1 MKENTQYIIDKAL
14 FANIA
19 GGNEEVFATMVHE
32 LYKKFFP
39 FTVSL
44 IKSDTDADDILQEV
58 FLKIWLRR
66 STLTTIE
73 NPSGWIYTVIANTA
87 SNHLRSKIRRELKMN
102 AFIGQSDTAEEI
114 ESEIDVKFTQ
124 SLIDQA
130 VNLLPP
136 KRKLVY
142 LLSKKDGLSR
152 KEIADKL
159 HISENTVRNQLV
171 EALQFI
177 REYLNYK
184 GDLTLPTILILF
196 YIS

>member
-1 MKENTQYIIDKAL
+1 
-14 FANIA
+14 
-19 GGNEEVFATMVHE
+19 
-32 LYKKFFP
+32 
-39 FTVSL
+39 
-44 IKSDTDADDILQEV
+44 
-58 FLKIWLRR
+58 
-66 STLTTIE
+66 
-73 NPSGWIYTVIANTA
+73 
-87 SNHLRSKIRRELKMN
+87 MN
-102 AFIGQSDTAEEI
+102 DYIGQSDTAEEI
-114 ESEIDVKFTQ
+114 EGEIDVKFTQ

-196 YIS
+196 YISWKKISAG